1 MGPREVRVIF
11 ESCLHAST
19 FLITASSSPERCLCP
34 SCVDAEVGEGQGPV
48 RGGRDLRKGRKR
60 ARASRGGDR
69 GARAAETPPRRET
82 SPRGRSHA
90 FDGIIERFDVDPRP
104 ARGGARS
111 SRSLDRR
118 APCFFES
125 PWANGGAR
133 ARDPRLEAHLEHG
146 LESIGHARH
155 LAGVSTFVSDARS
168 RGGGSGDRTDPSRV
182 EVRQGDRSAAQL

>member
-1 MGPREVRVIF
+1 MRRWARVRGRSEGGEIF
-11 ESCLHAST
+11 EK
-19 FLITASSSPERCLCP
+19 
-34 SCVDAEVGEGQGPV
+34 GE
-48 RGGRDLRKGRKR
+48 KR

-168 RGGGSGDRTDPSRV
+168 RGGGRAIGPIRRASKCAKAT
-182 EVRQGDRSAAQL
+182 AAQPNFELRAWNRRFVAAER